1 MSQKLETLSGLHVV
15 TEALRARRRDLHV
28 LYVARGLGPEGGDL
42 RRLADLLRV
51 NCVEVA
57 REELDRRA
65 SSSKHQGV
73 VLLASPV
80 PESSLDEVLV
90 SSSLLLA
97 SDGVEDPQNFGA
109 LLRVADAMGASGL
122 IATRR
127 RSSPITPAVAKASAG
142 ALEHVPVV
150 RVTNLRRSLDL
161 VRAAG
166 FWIIAADADGEMSL
180 YSPEVDRLWQ
190 DSVLLV
196 LGSEGRGVRPI
207 IKKMADVVVRIP
219 MKGQVASLNVS
230 NAAAVMLGNRARA
243 RKNGS

>member
-1 MSQKLETLSGLHVV
+1 M
-15 TEALRARRRDLHV
+15 HV
-28 LYVARGLGPEGGDL
+28 LYMARGLGPQGSDL
-42 RRLADLLRV
+42 RRLAGTSRV
-51 NCVEVA
+51 NCVEVT

-80 PESSLDEVLV
+80 PESTLDEVLA
-90 SSSLLLA
+90 SSSILMA

-109 LLRVADAMGASGL
+109 LLRVADAMGVSGL

-166 FWIIAADADGEMSL
+166 FWIIAADADGEMPL
-180 YSPEVDRLWQ
+180 YSREVDRLWQ
-190 DSVLLV
+190 DSALLV
-196 LGSEGRGVRPI
+196 LGSEGRGVRSI

-219 MKGQVASLNVS
+219 MSGQVASLNVT
-230 NAAAVMLGNRARA
+230 NAAAVILGSRARV
-243 RKNGS
+243 RNTGS